1 MYSLDEFQYE
11 DSAVADESLRR
22 IEALIVEV
30 EKRET
35 DLQLAQ
41 KLQAEAEQRR
51 LQAEQYSG
59 DVEMQL
65 ESLKKHNAELQEQL
79 ANKQTEEIGIMETE
93 NEEKLSNDIIKS
105 ITPESACGLNKIMH
119 GVAKGIDVDDGSMDD
134 DQLDLIEYT
143 DDKSMLVAGCAG
155 SGKSVIAMHKAEKL
169 FAEGKDVI
177 LIAYTKSLNGF
188 MSVGKPKASFRFYYH
203 YQWITMNKPEAD
215 YIIVDEI
222 QDFTRKE
229 IQEFINA
236 AKKHFLFFGDI
247 RLSLSIA
254 NMERTR

>member
-119 GVAKGIDVDDGSMDD
+119 GVAKGIDVDDGSM
-134 DQLDLIEYT
+134 INW
-143 DDKSMLVAGCAG
+143 
-155 SGKSVIAMHKAEKL
+155 I
-169 FAEGKDVI
+169 
-177 LIAYTKSLNGF
+177 SLNIL
-188 MSVGKPKASFRFYYH
+188 MISRCWLPVVREAASQLLLCIRPK
-203 YQWITMNKPEAD
+203 NCLL
-215 YIIVDEI
+215 
-222 QDFTRKE
+222 KE
-229 IQEFINA
+229 
-236 AKKHFLFFGDI
+236 KT
-247 RLSLSIA
+247 LS
-254 NMERTR
+254 